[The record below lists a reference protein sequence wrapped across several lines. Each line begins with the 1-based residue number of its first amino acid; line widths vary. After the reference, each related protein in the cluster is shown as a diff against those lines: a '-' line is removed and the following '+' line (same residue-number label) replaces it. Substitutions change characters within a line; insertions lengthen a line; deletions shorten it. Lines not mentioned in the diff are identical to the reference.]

1 MVLHTLTKGGGL
13 VPPES
18 FSAPKVYNILPYL
31 DHNRMLDRDGIHWTL
46 KFAQEKA
53 LDRQFSRYHR
63 IANTRNPFSRL
74 YSAWHDKDRVFDL

>member
-1 MVLHTLTKGGGL
+1 
-13 VPPES
+13 
-18 FSAPKVYNILPYL
+18 
-31 DHNRMLDRDGIHWTL
+31 MLDRDGIHWTL